1 MWIHHF
7 WVKLLHDVNLQS
19 VDPASSSCV
28 VYCNKI
34 SKWHL
39 TVNIIHLNIIDV
51 QQQLK
56 GGPTPTEYQR
66 FFCDNDWHVIQLCY
80 SQGNYLEN
88 SFMESN
94 LRILIPELVDTLP
107 EEPRAMFDG
116 RFHGSNEFQLQKRTH
131 WT

>member
-1 MWIHHF
+1 M
-7 WVKLLHDVNLQS
+7 
-19 VDPASSSCV
+19 
-28 VYCNKI
+28 
-34 SKWHL
+34 
-39 TVNIIHLNIIDV
+39 NIIHLNIIDV

>member
-39 TVNIIHLNIIDV
+39 TVKTIHLNIIV

-66 FFCDNDWHVIQLCY
+66 VFCDND
-80 SQGNYLEN
+80 
-88 SFMESN
+88 
-94 LRILIPELVDTLP
+94 
-107 EEPRAMFDG
+107 
-116 RFHGSNEFQLQKRTH
+116 
-131 WT
+131 